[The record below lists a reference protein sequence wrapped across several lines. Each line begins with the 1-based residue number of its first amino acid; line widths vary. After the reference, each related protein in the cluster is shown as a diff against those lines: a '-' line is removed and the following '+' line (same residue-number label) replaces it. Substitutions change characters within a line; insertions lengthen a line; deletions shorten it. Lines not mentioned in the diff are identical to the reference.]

1 MGKYPRRKPT
11 RLTEKL
17 VQIRASL
24 GLSQNGMVRR
34 LGLEDEFGRETISGY
49 EIGTI
54 EPPLPILLAYARAAN
69 VYVDALIDDEVDLPA
84 KLPSTRKSEGVKRPP
99 SSRASKK
106 RQPRQRR

>member
-1 MGKYPRRKPT
+1 MGRYPRRKPA

-17 VQIRASL
+17 VQIRTSL

-54 EPPLPILLAYARAAN
+54 EPPLPVLLAFARAAN
-69 VYVDALIDDEVDLPA
+69 VYVDALIDDELDLPA
-84 KLPSTRKSEGVKRPP
+84 KLPSTKKSEGVKRR
-99 SSRASKK
+99 SASRNKK
-106 RQPRQRR
+106 H